1 MALKKNETG
10 TDANTLTPAEI
21 EQKAKDELAAKEL
34 ADKEAAEKADLAA
47 ADEKAKHEANLK
59 ALAEENEKREAALK
73 EEADKKAAAEQEAAD
88 AEAKRLADLEQERR
102 DQEAEAAGKPS
113 EQKLIYVENLSF
125 SDMRQASTGKW
136 IKGKGKEYLLEDG
149 WLRNQIA
156 AGILRKAKE
165 SK

>member
-1 MALKKNETG
+1 MALKKSD
-10 TDANTLTPAEI
+10 TDKELTAAEI
-21 EQKAKDELAAKEL
+21 EQKAKDDLAAKEL
-34 ADKEAAEKADLAA
+34 AEKEQADKDELAR
-47 ADEKAKHEANLK
+47 ADEEAKRQENLK
-59 ALAEENEKREAALK
+59 RLAEEEEKREADLK
-73 EEADKKAAAEQEAAD
+73 AERDKKAQDEQEAAD

-113 EQKLIYVENLSF
+113 EQKLVYVENLSF

-136 IKGKGKEYLLEDG
+136 IAGKGKEYLLEDG

-156 AGILRKAKE
+156 AGILRKTKE